1 MYMKKSI
8 ATTAKITLFFVFF
21 ASLFTACNKDTDV
34 VSLPALGDPALA
46 LNGTW
51 KLQKLTQ
58 TDQVLKAKDKP
69 VLDVTEFVL
78 NGGAQTIT
86 FDKASKSYTV
96 SSTARVNYLGTGGTY
111 AFDDPQY
118 PTALTLTTAAG
129 ASLKLTLG
137 APLRPDRVGPLLLKY
152 ERYKRNKQSVSYNYT
167 FSK

>member
-21 ASLFTACNKDTDV
+21 ASIFTACNKDSDV
-34 VSLPALGDPALA
+34 VNLASLGDPAIA

-51 KLQKLTQ
+51 KLQKITQ

-69 VLDVTEFVL
+69 VLDLTEFVL
-78 NGGAQTIT
+78 NGGTQTIT
-86 FDKASKSYTV
+86 FDKTNKSYTV
-96 SSTARVNYLGTGGTY
+96 SSTARVNYLGSNGTY

-118 PTALTLTTAAG
+118 PTSLTLTPAAG

-137 APLRPDRVGPLLLKY
+137 APLRPERVGPLLLKY
-152 ERYKRNKQSVSYNYT
+152 DRTKRNKQSVSYNYT
-167 FSK
+167 FTK